1 MNFLQNIFRILQ
13 KKNKKTKA
21 LESIK
26 IVDKRKVVTP
36 LDEVDFL
43 GDEDPALKAILNAV
57 WTGDADVYGSLENGK
72 LTIKDIVKAE

>member
-1 MNFLQNIFRILQ
+1 
-13 KKNKKTKA
+13 
-21 LESIK
+21 
-26 IVDKRKVVTP
+26 VTP